1 MSEMKEKVLLASNNA
16 HKIKEIKAILGDF
29 FDIVSLRD
37 AGVESDPEETGT
49 TFEENARIK
58 AVAGMK
64 ASGMPCFADDS
75 GLEVFALGCAPGVM
89 SARYAGE
96 HGNDEANNEKLLR
109 ELENKTD
116 RKARYVCVVCM
127 AFPSGK
133 TLEAFGECHGEI
145 LKEKRGSGG
154 FGYDP
159 LFYFPQFGKTFA
171 EISAEEKNE
180 VSHRNAALKAFKTLW
195 EREINDK

>member
-29 FDIVSLRD
+29 FNIVSLRD

-64 ASGMPCFADDS
+64 ASGMPCIADDS
-75 GLEVFALGCAPGVM
+75 GLEVPALGCAPGVM

-116 RKARYVCVVCM
+116 RNARYVCVVCM

-133 TLEAFGECHGEI
+133 TLEARGECHGEI